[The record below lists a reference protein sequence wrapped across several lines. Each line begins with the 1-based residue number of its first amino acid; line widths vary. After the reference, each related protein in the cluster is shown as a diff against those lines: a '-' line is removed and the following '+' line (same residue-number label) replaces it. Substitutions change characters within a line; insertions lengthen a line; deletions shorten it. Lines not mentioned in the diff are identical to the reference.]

1 MLGIEREREVLTL
14 QKVTVTSAARSV
26 AEILREEIL
35 ANVQDEPWFLGSED
49 AILLSLG
56 VSRSTLRQALR
67 VLEEE
72 QLVIVRRGIGGGLF
86 ARRPTDEGVA
96 HMVSIVLRAEGT
108 TYKDLNHALSLLT
121 TMCARLAAE
130 NPDAAL
136 RRRLVSYYDERTV
149 DRPLTRMSGQM
160 VVELLSGFFVEMARL
175 ASSPTLSL
183 FVNVL
188 SELSRL
194 PSGETSIDADR
205 IGQMVQGHIAIAHA
219 IADGDANRA
228 ERLLSQHFGHLLAW
242 AVQTPQLES
251 LYPHDTLRRRTP
263 YLSLQAGQ

>member
-1 MLGIEREREVLTL
+1 M
-14 QKVTVTSAARSV
+14 QKVTVTSAARAV
-26 AEILREEIL
+26 AEVLREEIL

-86 ARRPTDEGVA
+86 ARRPTDDGVA

-108 TYKDLNHALSLLT
+108 TYRDLNHALSFLT

-130 NPDAAL
+130 SSDEVQ
-136 RRRLVSYYDERTV
+136 RKRLVTYYDERTI
-149 DRPLTRMSGQM
+149 DRPLTEMSGQA
-160 VVELLSGFFVEMARL
+160 VVDLLSGFFVEMARL

-194 PSGETSIDADR
+194 PSGETSIDPDR
-205 IGQMVQGHIAIAHA
+205 IGQMVRGHIAIAGA
-219 IADGDANRA
+219 IADGDAPAA
-228 ERLLSQHFGHLLAW
+228 ERLLAEHFRHLLTW
-242 AVQTPQLES
+242 AQQTQQMEA
-251 LYPHDTLRRRTP
+251 LYPHDRLRRRTP
-263 YLSLQAGQ
+263 YLSVQAGQ